1 MYYLLSAFGRPMLE
15 QQPAAGAA
23 AVTAAG
29 DALLVA
35 LQGQALV
42 REAMASAAVALYA
55 AAALPD
61 APPAALARCFAQ
73 GLLCSGGSGSAV
85 VGQPTPMLLLPTE
98 AEGSAAAMA
107 CGAGDIAVGLV
118 DSHLRQRQAQPNSDS
133 SRGSGR
139 GSSSQGGLAGELR
152 QLPPLNRICAIRGLL
167 AAMPATV
174 ACAPLATRWSGQTGP
189 AGQREEQPWL
199 LLVDGAL
206 PAISAAIQASLGESP
221 DSLCWRGIACGV
233 ALHEQRGCGRAC
245 TGLAWGIGLT
255 LEHQPLPAGPS
266 RAPPMNTSSSTG
278 FPHWQC
284 AWSASGTSSSRRLG
298 RRLIPLQV
306 WQRQQAAAL
315 SSPHSRR
322 MHSGQARRRG
332 GHPRCRC

>member
-61 APPAALARCFAQ
+61 APPAALACCFAQ
-73 GLLCSGGSGSAV
+73 GLLLGGSSAAA
-85 VGQPTPMLLLPTE
+85 GQPAPVLLLPE
-98 AEGSAAAMA
+98 EADAEGSAAAMA
-107 CGAGDIAVGLV
+107 GGAADFAVGLV
-118 DSHLRQRQAQPNSDS
+118 DSHLRQRQAQPHS
-133 SRGSGR
+133 
-139 GSSSQGGLAGELR
+139 GSSSSRGGLAGELS

-206 PAISAAIQASLGESP
+206 PAISAAIQASRAGQIRVGLLVWHFMCCAVACTAP
-221 DSLCWRGIACGV
+221 DVAFHAQRWCGV
-233 ALHEQRGCGRAC
+233 AC
-245 TGLAWGIGLT
+245 TALALG
-255 LEHQPLPAGPS
+255 S
-266 RAPPMNTSSSTG
+266 RAHT
-278 FPHWQC
+278 
-284 AWSASGTSSSRRLG
+284 
-298 RRLIPLQV
+298 
-306 WQRQQAAAL
+306 
-315 SSPHSRR
+315 
-322 MHSGQARRRG
+322 
-332 GHPRCRC
+332 